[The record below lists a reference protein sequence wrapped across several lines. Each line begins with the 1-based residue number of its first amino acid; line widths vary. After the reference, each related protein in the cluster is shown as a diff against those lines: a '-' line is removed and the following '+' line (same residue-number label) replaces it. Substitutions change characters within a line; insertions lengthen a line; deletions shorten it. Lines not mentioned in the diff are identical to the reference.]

1 MVPSMRDGALRLI
14 KDGADSNEFDR
25 CGASTHTGTAVERG
39 RDLEIKNV
47 LLGLEFTLRS
57 RR

>member
-1 MVPSMRDGALRLI
+1 MRDGALRLI